1 MDGWNTSFL
10 LGRPIFR
17 GYVSFREGIYI
28 YYIYI
33 SKYSMPSSRKDIPTN
48 EATVYP
54 NGPATL
60 SRKLRWLN
68 VFFDG
73 ISSPQPAS
81 NCKDF
86 VPLGRR
92 CQVLKEYRIWVTSA
106 GMCWNIF
113 SWCFIRE
120 KNGAG
125 SVPWGWLVGTKLNCD
140 QDGWLFCRG
149 ALNTVLSDIT
159 INHVHYRPWAW

>member
-17 GYVSFREGIYI
+17 GYVSFREGI
-28 YYIYI
+28 
-33 SKYSMPSSRKDIPTN
+33 SKYGMPSSQKDIPTN

-60 SRKLRWLN
+60 SRFRWLN
-68 VFFDG
+68 VFLDG

-86 VPLGRR
+86 VPLGQW
-92 CQVLKEYRIWVTSA
+92 CQVPKEYRIWVTSA
-106 GMCWNIF
+106 GMFWNIF

-125 SVPWGWLVGTKLNCD
+125 SVRGWLVGTKLNCD

-149 ALNTVLSDIT
+149 ALNTVLLDIT
-159 INHVHYRPWAW
+159 INHVHYRPCAW